1 LCKYH
6 IIIVEKYRVWFRHS
20 GEEPPDDEWYQSGT
34 KKYTMDGII
43 KEEVKGHT
51 ITHMIVDGDLP
62 DNIHLL
68 APELSHLRVKN
79 VKSVSNLSG

>member
-1 LCKYH
+1 MCKYH
-6 IIIVEKYRVWFRHS
+6 TIIGEYRVWFRHS
-20 GEEPPDDEWYQSGT
+20 GEDPPDDKWRQSGT
-34 KKYTMDGII
+34 RKHTIEGI

-51 ITHMIVDGDLP
+51 ITHMIVDGNLP

-79 VKSVSNLSG
+79 VKSVSKLSK

>member
-6 IIIVEKYRVWFRHS
+6 IIVEKYRVRFRHS
-20 GEEPPDDEWYQSGT
+20 GEEPPDDKWSQSDT
-34 KKYTMDGII
+34 DEYTIDGI

-68 APELSHLRVKN
+68 APVLSHLIVKN

>member
-6 IIIVEKYRVWFRHS
+6 IIIEEYRVWFRHS
-20 GEEPPDDEWYQSGT
+20 GEDPPGWLWYRSDT
-34 KKYTMDGII
+34 RKYTIDGI

-68 APELSHLRVKN
+68 APALRHLRMKN
-79 VKSVSNLSG
+79 VKSVSNLSV